1 MLNNHVN
8 CNFIHKKN
16 NNNKQRFASYDVIYM
31 SYIATSILIKQIYLS
46 FDPMYLK
53 DSINV

>member
-8 CNFIHKKN
+8 CEKN
-16 NNNKQRFASYDVIYM
+16 QKSATYDVIYM
-31 SYIATSILIKQIYLS
+31 LYIAIFILTKQIYLS

-53 DSINV
+53 SSKKF

>member
-8 CNFIHKKN
+8 CEKK
-16 NNNKQRFASYDVIYM
+16 KKIASYDVIYM
-31 SYIATSILIKQIYLS
+31 LYIAIFILTKQIYLS

-53 DSINV
+53 SSINV

>member
-8 CNFIHKKN
+8 YKLIHIKKL
-16 NNNKQRFASYDVIYM
+16 RFASYDVICM
-31 SYIATSILIKQIYLS
+31 SYIAKSILMKQVYLS

-53 DSINV
+53 SSINV

>member
-8 CNFIHKKN
+8 CEKN
-16 NNNKQRFASYDVIYM
+16 QNIASYDVIYM
-31 SYIATSILIKQIYLS
+31 LYIAIFILMKQIYLS

-53 DSINV
+53 SSINV

>member
-8 CNFIHKKN
+8 CEKN
-16 NNNKQRFASYDVIYM
+16 QNIASYDVIYM
-31 SYIATSILIKQIYLS
+31 LYIAIFILTKQIYLS

-53 DSINV
+53 SSINV